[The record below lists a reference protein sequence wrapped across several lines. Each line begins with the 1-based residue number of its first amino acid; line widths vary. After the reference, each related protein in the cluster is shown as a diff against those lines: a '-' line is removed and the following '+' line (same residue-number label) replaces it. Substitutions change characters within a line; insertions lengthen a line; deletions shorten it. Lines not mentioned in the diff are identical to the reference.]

1 MTLPQSIPMEVFN
14 EEVETFASYLDR
26 LKMFFTK
33 NNVPNDKKVPTM
45 ITLLS
50 AKTYALLKNLLEP
63 EKPKDKSFREM
74 TAILEKQLNQK
85 PLVFSKLSNSQAES
99 SRRGDCGGVLCPGE
113 ETFN

>member
-1 MTLPQSIPMEVFN
+1 MTLPQSISLEVFN

-26 LKMFFTK
+26 LKMFFTT
-33 NNVPNDKKVPTM
+33 NNVPSDKKVPTM

-63 EKPKDKSFREM
+63 EKPKDKSFREL

-85 PLVFSKLSNSQAES
+85 PLVLFFLNAFEFTSGTNQKGRLW
-99 SRRGDCGGVLCPGE
+99 RCFVPR
-113 ETFN
+113 